1 MAATKE
7 QKRKYE
13 QKREKRSKN
22 WTFIVYPDSAP
33 ENWQAKLD
41 DEHLQWVESPLHDS
55 DVNADGAPK
64 KAHWHVMVLY
74 SSVKTYA
81 QAKETADLVHGTV
94 PQIVKDRRAMV
105 RYFIHQDNPEKAQ
118 YSASDLI
125 THGGADVLNDLQS
138 ASDRYT
144 MIAEMMDF
152 VDRTGVTELYEL
164 LQYARTCRRN
174 DWFPLLCDSCAY
186 IMTQYIK
193 SRHYAFKDAQE
204 AEDEVF
210 EAEKRKREAALPPKK
225 DGGMGV
231 D

>member
-1 MAATKE
+1 MATKE
-7 QKRKYE
+7 ASDRAKKKYE

-33 ENWQAKLD
+33 DNWQRRLD

-55 DVNADGAPK
+55 DVNADGKPK

-81 QAKETADLVHGTV
+81 QAKETADLVRGTV
-94 PQIVKDRRAMV
+94 PQIVKDRRAMT

-118 YSASDLI
+118 YSASGLI
-125 THGGADVLNDLQS
+125 AHGGADILIDLQS
-138 ASDRYT
+138 TSDRYT

-174 DWFPLLCDSCAY
+174 DWFPLLCDSSAY

-193 SRHYAFKDAQE
+193 SRHYANMGAQE
-204 AEDEVF
+204 AIDE
-210 EAEKRKREAALPPKK
+210 K

-231 D
+231 N